1 MHPRKYFM
9 VKPIEGV
16 NNIPFAIGLCMTF
29 NNYANRFLEMSRT
42 SAWSAKN
49 QNLGFW
55 CAN

>member
-1 MHPRKYFM
+1 M